1 MREKQIASLFCNIQS
16 DDNRHFRIFEILKI
30 KYYASYI
37 LADCLQLDIGIKGF
51 KDIID
56 VGFGLE
62 KSLKYCL
69 KRRGDLVNFIFD
81 GLPFL
86 NALKSL
92 MMSYWLL
99 NIAKENIRIKRQ
111 LLKHLG
117 IRGKNITLRIAYP

>member
-1 MREKQIASLFCNIQS
+1 MRENQIVSLFCNIQS
-16 DDNRHFRIFEILKI
+16 DENCHSRIFEILKI

-37 LADCLQLDIGIKGF
+37 LADCLQLDIGIKGV

-62 KSLKYCL
+62 KSLKHCL

-86 NALKSL
+86 NVLKNL

-99 NIAKENIRIKRQ
+99 ITTKENIRITRQ

>member
-1 MREKQIASLFCNIQS
+1 MRESQIGSLFSNIQS
-16 DDNRHFRIFEILKI
+16 DENRHSKIFEILKI

-56 VGFGLE
+56 VGLGLE
-62 KSLKYCL
+62 KSLKYRL

-81 GLPFL
+81 GFPFL
-86 NALKSL
+86 NLPKNL
-92 MMSYWLL
+92 MMSYCLL
-99 NIAKENIRIKRQ
+99 ITVKKNIQITRQ

-117 IRGKNITLRIAYP
+117 IRGKNITLLIAYT